1 MISGIAAAGALGVL
15 LDLRPV
21 CGGILLLVSFVRRRG
36 SMKAE
41 EKKLRDTINAFA
53 KEKRNE

>member
-1 MISGIAAAGALGVL
+1 MTSGIAAAEALGVL
-15 LDLRPV
+15 LDLIPV

>member
-1 MISGIAAAGALGVL
+1 MISGIAAAEALGVL
-15 LDLRPV
+15 LDLIPV
-21 CGGILLLVSFVRRRG
+21 CGGVLLLVSFVRRRG

>member
-1 MISGIAAAGALGVL
+1 MISGIAAAEALGVL
-15 LDLRPV
+15 LDLIPV

>member
-15 LDLRPV
+15 LDYIPV
-21 CGGILLLVSFVRRRG
+21 CGGILLLISFVRRRG

-41 EKKLRDTINAFA
+41 EK
-53 KEKRNE
+53 

>member
-1 MISGIAAAGALGVL
+1 MTSGIAAAEALGVL
-15 LDLRPV
+15 LDLIPV
-21 CGGILLLVSFVRRRG
+21 CGGILLLISFVRRRG
-36 SMKAE
+36 SMKEE

>member
-1 MISGIAAAGALGVL
+1 MTSGIAAAEALGVL
-15 LDLRPV
+15 LDLIPV
-21 CGGILLLVSFVRRRG
+21 CGGVLLLVSFVRRRG
-36 SMKAE
+36 SMKEE